1 MLAANARKAL
11 RRAVHLECETRSALW
26 DETAPLLATDLSTE
40 GIWLNSDLPLDVGEQ
55 LVLSFRP
62 PRWPE
67 WGWPVTVLAEV
78 VRVALPRRREDRGL
92 AGMGLRFLDLDP
104 EQGAR
109 MASSLRGLPPP
120 LPPALPRAVRPRAR
134 VSEAPLEEHWL
145 LVDGI
150 EIEFVA
156 EAALLSIGRRA
167 ERLAGKPPALRRARA
182 RKAHSKQLARKRA
195 KQRRLPVVVARR
207 AHLRLVG

>member
-11 RRAVHLECETRSALW
+11 RRAVSLECETRSALW

-40 GIWLNSDLPLDVGEQ
+40 GIWLNSDLPLDIGER

-78 VRVALPRRREDRGL
+78 VRVGLPRRRDDRGP

-104 EQGAR
+104 EQGVR

-120 LPPALPRAVRPRAR
+120 LPPAMPRAVRPRAR
-134 VSEAPLEEHWL
+134 AADAPLEEHWL

-150 EIEFVA
+150 EIELVA
-156 EAALLSIGRRA
+156 EAALLSTGRGRA
-167 ERLAGKPPALRRARA
+167 ERPASKPPALRRART
-182 RKAHSKQLARKRA
+182 RKARRKQLARKHA
-195 KQRRLPVVVARR
+195 KQRLPVVVARR